1 MSQRRSPPPLLC
13 RDTASRPV
21 ARCKSLGAPAPA
33 PACLTLPTT
42 PNRDYVI
49 TLRLN
54 RKTDAALI
62 DALRRK
68 VMARVTWDNRTSLNR
83 FIIDTLRKA
92 LQ

>member
-13 RDTASRPV
+13 RDTASQP
-21 ARCKSLGAPAPA
+21 ATGCKLLGAPVPA
-33 PACLTLPTT
+33 PACLIVPAA

-54 RKTDAALI
+54 RQKDAALI
-62 DALRRK
+62 DALRRT
-68 VMARVTWDNRTSLNR
+68 VLARVTWDNRTSLNR

>member
-1 MSQRRSPPPLLC
+1 MNERRSPPPLLC

-33 PACLTLPTT
+33 PACLTLPT
-42 PNRDYVI
+42 RDDNTYTV
-49 TLRLN
+49 TLRFN

-68 VMARVTWDNRTSLNR
+68 VMASVSWDNRTSLNR